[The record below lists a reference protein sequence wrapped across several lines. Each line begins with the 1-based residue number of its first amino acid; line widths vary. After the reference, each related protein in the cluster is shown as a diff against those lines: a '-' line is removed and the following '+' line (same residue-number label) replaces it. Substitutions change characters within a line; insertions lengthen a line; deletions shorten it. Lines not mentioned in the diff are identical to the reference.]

1 MSLNWAYKE
10 KKIASPALKTSCCAN
25 VQSTMVDL
33 ETLHGRG
40 AIQTNHASNV
50 KKNEC
55 FGRIPNRNRTGNGTI
70 GTHIN
75 IPNKIFIPT
84 YIVPLVPWISVY
96 FRFWI
101 LLFNLEIL
109 KSFGIYAT

>member
-10 KKIASPALKTSCCAN
+10 KKIASPALETSCCAN

-50 KKNEC
+50 KKMNALDAFQTE
-55 FGRIPNRNRTGNGTI
+55 T
-70 GTHIN
+70 
-75 IPNKIFIPT
+75 
-84 YIVPLVPWISVY
+84 
-96 FRFWI
+96 
-101 LLFNLEIL
+101 EQ
-109 KSFGIYAT
+109 ATEQLGLT